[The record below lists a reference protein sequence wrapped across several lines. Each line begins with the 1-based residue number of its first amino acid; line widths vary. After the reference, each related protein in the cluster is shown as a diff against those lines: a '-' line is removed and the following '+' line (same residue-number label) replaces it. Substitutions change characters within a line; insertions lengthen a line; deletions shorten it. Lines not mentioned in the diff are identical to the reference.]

1 MPFNLVYCFMKF
13 LGSVKMQTFGLECD
27 ICDNFLFNFLQE
39 KKILMTSQ
47 FTYGPRSYGDT
58 WSELAESE

>member
-1 MPFNLVYCFMKF
+1 MKF

-27 ICDNFLFNFLQE
+27 IFDNFLFNFLQE